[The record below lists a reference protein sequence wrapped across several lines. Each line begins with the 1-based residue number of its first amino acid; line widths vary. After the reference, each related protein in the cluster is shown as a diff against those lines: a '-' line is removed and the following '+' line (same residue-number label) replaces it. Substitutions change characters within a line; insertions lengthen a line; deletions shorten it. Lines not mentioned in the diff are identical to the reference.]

1 MGDDGELVEV
11 WCLQGGFWVGE
22 GGAVRSGIDDKFQ
35 VKIMVFPVREG
46 GGGAELE
53 ICLSGEAMAVL
64 VADTEFMEAVQWEF
78 FLDLDTPL

>member
-1 MGDDGELVEV
+1 M
-11 WCLQGGFWVGE
+11 
-22 GGAVRSGIDDKFQ
+22 RSGIDDKFQ

-64 VADTEFMEAVQWEF
+64 VADTEFMEAVQ
-78 FLDLDTPL
+78 